1 MPQLDGLKEQLAYLR
16 LWLGIL
22 MVAEVSLM
30 AWIASA
36 PETTTPRLFAIG
48 VGGIIGLGIGVYLLH
63 QQIKRCI
70 EEVRSL

>member
-1 MPQLDGLKEQLAYLR
+1 MSQLDGLKEQLAYLR

-22 MVAEVSLM
+22 MVAEVLM

-36 PETTTPRLFAIG
+36 PETTTRLFAIG
-48 VGGIIGLGIGVYLLH
+48 VGGIMGLGIGVYLLH

-70 EEVRSL
+70 EDVRSP